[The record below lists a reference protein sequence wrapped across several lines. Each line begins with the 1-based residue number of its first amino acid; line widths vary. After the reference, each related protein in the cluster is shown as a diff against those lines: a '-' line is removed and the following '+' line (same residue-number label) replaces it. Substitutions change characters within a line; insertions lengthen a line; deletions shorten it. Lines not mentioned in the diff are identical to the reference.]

1 MQISPQAWYAFLT
14 VRPALREHYSGV
26 IISRL
31 ETSAHLSQ
39 NRQLSSIQWEALN
52 CHTNAAH
59 AKNNLPRPSASR
71 TCQSRAAHLG
81 CGREHIQCAAAS
93 TTNPCLSALHLTTP
107 LKGLKRSSWGETRSL
122 IQKTEALLRSTAA
135 ASLAHH
141 PPLPACSHTR
151 RRYSLRKTPRWQAAP
166 DQRVNSRKP
175 KWAERCRGMPRSR
188 THEEQRLLGVESS
201 VTI

>member
-1 MQISPQAWYAFLT
+1 MIRFPNCKASS
-14 VRPALREHYSGV
+14 VRALLRRYNYS
-26 IISRL
+26 
-31 ETSAHLSQ
+31 SQ
-39 NRQLSSIQWEALN
+39 NICTLVTKPSTKQHSVKGTQLSHKCCTGKKQSSTAERV
-52 CHTNAAH
+52 TH
-59 AKNNLPRPSASR
+59 AR

-81 CGREHIQCAAAS
+81 CGREHVQCAAAS
-93 TTNPCLSALHLTTP
+93 TTNPCLSALHLTSP

-175 KWAERCRGMPRSR
+175 KWAERCRGVPRSR